1 MATAPVKQAS
11 ASKVEPYTPDR
22 AASLFKKY
30 ADPDDPN
37 VIGPEGF
44 SDLCTE
50 AQIPLDGAGPLILA
64 WQLNA
69 KEMGKFTKEEWTKG
83 TESLK

>member
-1 MATAPVKQAS
+1 
-11 ASKVEPYTPDR
+11 
-22 AASLFKKY
+22 LFKKY